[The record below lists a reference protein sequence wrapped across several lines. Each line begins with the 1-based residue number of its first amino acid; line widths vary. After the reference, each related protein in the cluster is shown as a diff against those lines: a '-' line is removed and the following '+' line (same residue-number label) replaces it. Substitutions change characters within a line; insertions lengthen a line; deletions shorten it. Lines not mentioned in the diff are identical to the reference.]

1 MENWD
6 DLRIFL
12 AVAQSGSLTVAAQVL
27 KIDPATVSRRIAR
40 LEQTHATPLFSKS
53 PKGYDLTEAGHGLMA
68 HVDAA
73 QASLNAGLGAL
84 RGDGEGLRGQIRIGA
99 PDGCANFLL
108 PQVCGHITK
117 TYPGLDIQI
126 VALPRVFNLTR
137 READMAIGV
146 SQPTAGRLMVQK
158 IADYRLHL
166 AASTALWQTHK
177 RPERLSDLKDLP
189 TVGYVQDMIFDKEL
203 DYLEPLGLRR
213 VQLAS
218 NSISV
223 QMNLLRQGA
232 GLGIVHDFALPFAPE
247 LRRILVDHLSLTR
260 SFFLIRS
267 TDDRHNRRLNQ
278 FAQVLVSG
286 LRVEIQRLEALAEAP
301 GGKF

>member
-12 AVAQSGSLTVAAQVL
+12 AVAQAGSLTIAAQVL

-40 LEQTHATPLFSKS
+40 LEMAHTTPLFSKS
-53 PKGYDLTEAGHGLMA
+53 PKGYELTEAGHGLVT

-73 QASLNAGLGAL
+73 QSSFSAGLGAL
-84 RGDGEGLRGQIRIGA
+84 RGDGEGLMGQIRIGA

-108 PQVCGHITK
+108 PQVCGQITK
-117 TYPGLDIQI
+117 DYPELDIQI

-146 SQPTAGRLMVQK
+146 SQPTAGRLIVQK

-166 AASTALWQTHK
+166 AASVELWDK
-177 RPERLSDLKDLP
+177 FKEPKILNDLRGLP

-232 GLGIVHDFALPFAPE
+232 GVGIVHDFALPFAPE
-247 LRRILVDHLSLTR
+247 LRRILIDQLSLSR

-267 TDDRHNRRLNQ
+267 ADDRLNRRLNL
-278 FAQVLVSG
+278 FAEVLLSG
-286 LRVEIQRLEALAEAP
+286 IRTEILRLETLALA
-301 GGKF
+301 

>member
-12 AVAQSGSLTVAAQVL
+12 AVAQAGSLTIAAQVL

-40 LEQTHATPLFSKS
+40 LEMAHTTPLFSKS
-53 PKGYDLTEAGHGLMA
+53 PKGYELTEAGHGLVA

-73 QASLNAGLGAL
+73 QSSFSAGLGAL
-84 RGDGEGLRGQIRIGA
+84 RGDGEGLMGQIRIGA

-108 PQVCGHITK
+108 PQVCGQITK
-117 TYPGLDIQI
+117 DYPELDIQI
-126 VALPRVFNLTR
+126 VALPRVLNLTR

-146 SQPTAGRLMVQK
+146 SQPTAGRLIVQK

-166 AASTALWQTHK
+166 AASVELWDKFKEPKT
-177 RPERLSDLKDLP
+177 LNDLRGLP

-232 GLGIVHDFALPFAPE
+232 GVGIVHDFALPFAPE
-247 LRRILVDHLSLTR
+247 LRRILIDQLSLTR

-267 TDDRHNRRLNQ
+267 ADDRLNRRLNL
-278 FAQVLVSG
+278 FAEVLLSG
-286 LRVEIQRLEALAEAP
+286 IRTEILRLETLALA
-301 GGKF
+301 

>member
-12 AVAQSGSLTVAAQVL
+12 TVAQSGSLTVAAQVL

-40 LEQTHATPLFSKS
+40 LEHAHSTPLFSKS
-53 PKGYDLTEAGHGLMA
+53 PKGYDLTEAGHGLVA

-108 PQVCGHITK
+108 PQVCGDITK
-117 TYPGLDIQI
+117 IYPDLDIQI

-146 SQPTAGRLMVQK
+146 SQR

-166 AASTALWQTHK
+166 AASTALWQSHK
-177 RPERLSDLKDLP
+177 KPKHLNDLKDLP
-189 TVGYVQDMIFDKEL
+189 AVGYVQDMIFDKEL
-203 DYLEPLGLRR
+203 DYLEPLELRR

-247 LRRILVDHLSLTR
+247 LRRILTEHLSLTR

-286 LRVEIQRLEALAEAP
+286 LRAEIQRLEALAEEP
-301 GGKF
+301 CGQI

>member
-1 MENWD
+1 M
-6 DLRIFL
+6 
-12 AVAQSGSLTVAAQVL
+12 
-27 KIDPATVSRRIAR
+27 
-40 LEQTHATPLFSKS
+40 
-53 PKGYDLTEAGHGLMA
+53 
-68 HVDAA
+68 DAA
-73 QASLNAGLGAL
+73 QSSLNAGLGAL
-84 RGDGEGLRGQIRIGA
+84 RGDGEGLTGQIRIGA

-108 PQVCGHITK
+108 PQVCSQITK
-117 TYPGLDIQI
+117 DYPELDIQI

-146 SQPTAGRLMVQK
+146 SQPTAGRLVVQK

-166 AASTALWQTHK
+166 AASVALWDK
-177 RPERLSDLKDLP
+177 FKEPKSLNDLRSLP

-232 GLGIVHDFALPFAPE
+232 GVGIVHDFALHFAPE
-247 LRRILVDHLSLTR
+247 LRRILVDQLSLTR

-267 TDDRHNRRLNQ
+267 ADDRRNRRLNL
-278 FAQVLVSG
+278 FAAVLLSG
-286 LRVEIQRLEALAEAP
+286 IRDEIARLETLADD
-301 GGKF
+301 

>member
-12 AVAQSGSLTVAAQVL
+12 AVAQAGSLTIAAQVL

-40 LEQTHATPLFSKS
+40 LEMAHTTPLFSKS
-53 PKGYDLTEAGHGLMA
+53 PKGYELTEAGHGLVA

-73 QASLNAGLGAL
+73 QSSFSAGLGAL
-84 RGDGEGLRGQIRIGA
+84 RGDGEGLMGQIRIGA

-108 PQVCGHITK
+108 PQVCGQITK
-117 TYPGLDIQI
+117 DYPELDIQI
-126 VALPRVFNLTR
+126 VALPRVLNLTR

-146 SQPTAGRLMVQK
+146 SQPTAGRLIVQK

-166 AASTALWQTHK
+166 AAAVELWGKFKEPKT
-177 RPERLSDLKDLP
+177 LNDLRGLP

-232 GLGIVHDFALPFAPE
+232 GVGIVHDFALPFAPE
-247 LRRILVDHLSLTR
+247 LRRILIDQLSLSR

-267 TDDRHNRRLNQ
+267 ADDRLNRRLNL
-278 FAQVLVSG
+278 FAEVLLSG
-286 LRVEIQRLEALAEAP
+286 IRTEISRLGSLALA
-301 GGKF
+301 

>member
-12 AVAQSGSLTVAAQVL
+12 TVAQSGSLTVAAQVL

-40 LEQTHATPLFSKS
+40 LEHAHSTPLFSKS
-53 PKGYDLTEAGHGLMA
+53 PKGYDLTEAGHGLGA

-108 PQVCGHITK
+108 PQVCGDITK
-117 TYPGLDIQI
+117 IYPDLDIQI

-146 SQPTAGRLMVQK
+146 SQPTAGRLMVQR

-166 AASTALWQTHK
+166 AASTALWQSHK
-177 RPERLSDLKDLP
+177 KPKRLNDLKDLP

-247 LRRILVDHLSLTR
+247 LRRILTEHLSLTR

-286 LRVEIQRLEALAEAP
+286 LRAEIQRLEALADEP
-301 GGKF
+301 CGQI

>member
-12 AVAQSGSLTVAAQVL
+12 AVAQAGSLTIAAQVL

-40 LEQTHATPLFSKS
+40 LEMAHTTPLFSKS
-53 PKGYDLTEAGHGLMA
+53 PKGYELTEAGHGLVA

-73 QASLNAGLGAL
+73 QSSFSAGLGAL
-84 RGDGEGLRGQIRIGA
+84 RGDGEGLMGQIRIGA

-108 PQVCGHITK
+108 PQVCGQITK
-117 TYPGLDIQI
+117 DYPELDIQI
-126 VALPRVFNLTR
+126 VALPRVLNLTR

-146 SQPTAGRLMVQK
+146 SQPTAGRLIVQK

-166 AASTALWQTHK
+166 AASVELWDK
-177 RPERLSDLKDLP
+177 FKEPKILNDLRGLP

-232 GLGIVHDFALPFAPE
+232 GVGIVHDFALPFAPE
-247 LRRILVDHLSLTR
+247 LRRILIDQLSLSR

-267 TDDRHNRRLNQ
+267 ADDRLNRRLNL
-278 FAQVLVSG
+278 FAEVLLSG
-286 LRVEIQRLEALAEAP
+286 IRTEISRLEALALA
-301 GGKF
+301 

>member
-12 AVAQSGSLTVAAQVL
+12 AVAQAGSLTIAAQVL

-40 LEQTHATPLFSKS
+40 LEMAHTTPLFSKS
-53 PKGYDLTEAGHGLMA
+53 PKGYELTEAGHGLVT

-73 QASLNAGLGAL
+73 QSSFSAGLGAL
-84 RGDGEGLRGQIRIGA
+84 RGDGEGLMGQIRIGA

-108 PQVCGHITK
+108 PQVCGQITK
-117 TYPGLDIQI
+117 DYPELDIQI
-126 VALPRVFNLTR
+126 VALPRVLNLTR

-146 SQPTAGRLMVQK
+146 SQPTAGRLIVQK

-166 AASTALWQTHK
+166 AASVELWDK
-177 RPERLSDLKDLP
+177 FKEPKILNDLRGLP

-232 GLGIVHDFALPFAPE
+232 GVGIVHDFALPFAPE
-247 LRRILVDHLSLTR
+247 LRRILIDQLSLSR

-267 TDDRHNRRLNQ
+267 ADDRLNRRLNL
-278 FAQVLVSG
+278 FAEVLLSG
-286 LRVEIQRLEALAEAP
+286 IRTEILRLETLALA
-301 GGKF
+301 

>member
-12 AVAQSGSLTVAAQVL
+12 AVAQAGSLTIAAQVL

-40 LEQTHATPLFSKS
+40 LEMAHTTPLFSKS
-53 PKGYDLTEAGHGLMA
+53 PKGYELTEAGHGLVT

-73 QASLNAGLGAL
+73 QSSFSAGLGAL
-84 RGDGEGLRGQIRIGA
+84 RGDGEGLMGQIRIGA

-108 PQVCGHITK
+108 PQVCGQITK
-117 TYPGLDIQI
+117 DYPELDIQI
-126 VALPRVFNLTR
+126 VALPRVLNLTR

-146 SQPTAGRLMVQK
+146 SQPTAGRLIVQK

-166 AASTALWQTHK
+166 AASVELWDK
-177 RPERLSDLKDLP
+177 FKEPKILNDLRGLP

-232 GLGIVHDFALPFAPE
+232 GVGIVHDFALPFAPE
-247 LRRILVDHLSLTR
+247 LRRILIDQLSLSR

-267 TDDRHNRRLNQ
+267 ADDRLNRRLNL
-278 FAQVLVSG
+278 FAEVLLSG
-286 LRVEIQRLEALAEAP
+286 IRTEISRLEALALA
-301 GGKF
+301 

>member
-12 AVAQSGSLTVAAQVL
+12 AVAQAGSLTIAAQVL
-27 KIDPATVSRRIAR
+27 KIDPATVSRRISR
-40 LEQTHATPLFSKS
+40 LEMTHTTPLFSKS
-53 PKGYDLTEAGHGLMA
+53 PKGYELTEAGHGLVA

-73 QASLNAGLGAL
+73 QSSFSAGLGAL
-84 RGDGEGLRGQIRIGA
+84 RGDGEGLMGQIRIGA

-108 PQVCGHITK
+108 PQVCGQITK
-117 TYPGLDIQI
+117 DYPELDIQI
-126 VALPRVFNLTR
+126 VALPRVLNLTR

-146 SQPTAGRLMVQK
+146 SQPTAGRLIVQK

-166 AASTALWQTHK
+166 AASVELWDK
-177 RPERLSDLKDLP
+177 FKEPKILNDLRGLP

-232 GLGIVHDFALPFAPE
+232 GVGIVHDFALPFAPE
-247 LRRILVDHLSLTR
+247 LRRILIDQLSLTR

-267 TDDRHNRRLNQ
+267 ADDRLNRRLNL
-278 FAQVLVSG
+278 FAEVLLSG
-286 LRVEIQRLEALAEAP
+286 IRTEILRLETLALA
-301 GGKF
+301 

>member
-12 AVAQSGSLTVAAQVL
+12 AVAQAGSLTIAAQVL

-40 LEQTHATPLFSKS
+40 LEMTHTTPLFSKS
-53 PKGYDLTEAGHGLMA
+53 PKGYELTEAGQGLLA

-73 QASLNAGLGAL
+73 QSSLNAGLGTL
-84 RGDGEGLRGQIRIGA
+84 RGDGEGLTGQIRIGA

-108 PQVCGHITK
+108 PQVCGQITK
-117 TYPGLDIQI
+117 DYPELDIQI

-146 SQPTAGRLMVQK
+146 SQPTAGRLIVQK
-158 IADYRLHL
+158 ISDYRLHL
-166 AASTALWQTHK
+166 AASVALWDK
-177 RPERLSDLKDLP
+177 FKEPKSLNDLRGLP
-189 TVGYVQDMIFDKEL
+189 MVGYVQDMIFDKEL
-203 DYLEPLGLRR
+203 DYLEPLDLRR

-223 QMNLLRQGA
+223 QMSLLRQGA
-232 GLGIVHDFALPFAPE
+232 GVGIVHDFALPFAPE
-247 LRRILVDHLSLTR
+247 LQRILMDQVSLTR
-260 SFFLIRS
+260 RFFVICS
-267 TDDRHNRRLNQ
+267 ADDRRNRRLNL
-278 FAQVLVSG
+278 FAEVLLSEIRGDISG
-286 LRVEIQRLEALAEAP
+286 LETLAN
-301 GGKF
+301 G

>member
-12 AVAQSGSLTVAAQVL
+12 AVAQAGSLTIAAQVL

-40 LEQTHATPLFSKS
+40 LEMAHTTPLFSKS
-53 PKGYDLTEAGHGLMA
+53 PKGYELTEAGHGLVA

-73 QASLNAGLGAL
+73 QSSFSAGLGAL
-84 RGDGEGLRGQIRIGA
+84 RGDGEGLMGQIRIGA

-108 PQVCGHITK
+108 PQVCGQITK
-117 TYPGLDIQI
+117 DYPELDIQI
-126 VALPRVFNLTR
+126 VALPRVLNLTR

-146 SQPTAGRLMVQK
+146 SQPTAGRLIVQK

-166 AASTALWQTHK
+166 AASVELWDKFKEPKT
-177 RPERLSDLKDLP
+177 LNDLRGLP

-232 GLGIVHDFALPFAPE
+232 GVGIVHDFALPFAPE
-247 LRRILVDHLSLTR
+247 LRRILIDQLSLSR

-267 TDDRHNRRLNQ
+267 ADDRLNRRLNL
-278 FAQVLVSG
+278 FAEVLLSG
-286 LRVEIQRLEALAEAP
+286 IRTEISRLEALALA
-301 GGKF
+301 

>member
-1 MENWD
+1 M
-6 DLRIFL
+6 
-12 AVAQSGSLTVAAQVL
+12 
-27 KIDPATVSRRIAR
+27 
-40 LEQTHATPLFSKS
+40 
-53 PKGYDLTEAGHGLMA
+53 
-68 HVDAA
+68 
-73 QASLNAGLGAL
+73 
-84 RGDGEGLRGQIRIGA
+84 GQIRIGA

-108 PQVCGHITK
+108 PQVCGQITK
-117 TYPGLDIQI
+117 DYPELDIQI
-126 VALPRVFNLTR
+126 VALPRVLNLTR

-146 SQPTAGRLMVQK
+146 SQPTAGRLIVQK

-166 AASTALWQTHK
+166 AASVELWDK
-177 RPERLSDLKDLP
+177 FKEPKILNDLRGLP

-232 GLGIVHDFALPFAPE
+232 GVGIVHDFALPFAPE
-247 LRRILVDHLSLTR
+247 LRRILIDQLSLTR

-267 TDDRHNRRLNQ
+267 ADDRLNRRLNL
-278 FAQVLVSG
+278 FAEVLLSG
-286 LRVEIQRLEALAEAP
+286 IRTEILRLEALALA
-301 GGKF
+301 

>member
-12 AVAQSGSLTVAAQVL
+12 AVAQAGSLTIAAQVL

-40 LEQTHATPLFSKS
+40 LEMAHTTPLFSKS
-53 PKGYDLTEAGHGLMA
+53 PKGYQLTEAGHGLVA

-73 QASLNAGLGAL
+73 QSSFSAGLGAL
-84 RGDGEGLRGQIRIGA
+84 RGDGEGLMGQIRIGA

-108 PQVCGHITK
+108 PQVCGQITK
-117 TYPGLDIQI
+117 DYPELDIQI
-126 VALPRVFNLTR
+126 VALPRVLNLTR

-146 SQPTAGRLMVQK
+146 SQPTAGRLIVQK

-166 AASTALWQTHK
+166 AASVELWDK
-177 RPERLSDLKDLP
+177 FKEPKILNDLRGLP

-232 GLGIVHDFALPFAPE
+232 GVGIVHDFALPFAPE
-247 LRRILVDHLSLTR
+247 LRRILIDQLSLTR

-267 TDDRHNRRLNQ
+267 ADDRLNRRLNL
-278 FAQVLVSG
+278 FAEVLLSG
-286 LRVEIQRLEALAEAP
+286 IRTEISRLETLALA
-301 GGKF
+301 

>member
-12 AVAQSGSLTVAAQVL
+12 AVAQAGSLTIAAQVL

-40 LEQTHATPLFSKS
+40 LEMAHTTPLFSKS
-53 PKGYDLTEAGHGLMA
+53 PKGYELTEAGHGLVT
-68 HVDAA
+68 HVDVA
-73 QASLNAGLGAL
+73 QSSFSAGLGAL
-84 RGDGEGLRGQIRIGA
+84 RGDGEGLMGQIRIGA

-108 PQVCGHITK
+108 PQVCGQITK
-117 TYPGLDIQI
+117 DYPELDIQI
-126 VALPRVFNLTR
+126 VALPRVLNLTR

-146 SQPTAGRLMVQK
+146 SQPTAGRLIVQK

-166 AASTALWQTHK
+166 AASVELWDK
-177 RPERLSDLKDLP
+177 FKEPKILNDLRGLP

-232 GLGIVHDFALPFAPE
+232 GVGIVHDFALPFAPE
-247 LRRILVDHLSLTR
+247 LRRILIDQLSLTR

-267 TDDRHNRRLNQ
+267 ADDRLNRRLNL
-278 FAQVLVSG
+278 FAEVLLSG
-286 LRVEIQRLEALAEAP
+286 IRTEILRLETLALA
-301 GGKF
+301 

>member
-1 MENWD
+1 ME
-6 DLRIFL
+6 
-12 AVAQSGSLTVAAQVL
+12 
-27 KIDPATVSRRIAR
+27 
-40 LEQTHATPLFSKS
+40 HAHSTPLFSKS
-53 PKGYDLTEAGHGLMA
+53 PKGYDLTEAGHGLVE

-108 PQVCGHITK
+108 PQVCGDITK
-117 TYPGLDIQI
+117 IYPDLDIQI

-146 SQPTAGRLMVQK
+146 SQPTAGRLMVQR

-166 AASTALWQTHK
+166 AASTALWKSYKKPK
-177 RPERLSDLKDLP
+177 RLNDLKDLP

-247 LRRILVDHLSLTR
+247 LRRILMEHLSLTR

-286 LRVEIQRLEALAEAP
+286 LRSEIQRLEALAEEP
-301 GGKF
+301 CGQI

>member
-12 AVAQSGSLTVAAQVL
+12 AVAQAGSLTIAAQVL

-40 LEQTHATPLFSKS
+40 LEMAHTTPLFSKS
-53 PKGYDLTEAGHGLMA
+53 PKGYELTEAGHGLVT

-73 QASLNAGLGAL
+73 QSSFSAGLGAL
-84 RGDGEGLRGQIRIGA
+84 RGDGEGLIGQIRIGA

-108 PQVCGHITK
+108 PQVCGQITK
-117 TYPGLDIQI
+117 DYPELDIQI

-146 SQPTAGRLMVQK
+146 SQPTAGRLIVQK

-166 AASTALWQTHK
+166 AASVELWGKFKEPKT
-177 RPERLSDLKDLP
+177 LNDLRGLP

-232 GLGIVHDFALPFAPE
+232 GVGIVHDFALPFAPE
-247 LRRILVDHLSLTR
+247 LRRILIDQLSLSR

-267 TDDRHNRRLNQ
+267 ADDRLNRRLNL
-278 FAQVLVSG
+278 FAEVLLSG
-286 LRVEIQRLEALAEAP
+286 IRTEISRLETLALA
-301 GGKF
+301 

>member
-12 AVAQSGSLTVAAQVL
+12 AVAQAGSLTIAAQVL

-40 LEQTHATPLFSKS
+40 LEMAHTTPLFSKS
-53 PKGYDLTEAGHGLMA
+53 PKGYELTEAGHGLVA

-73 QASLNAGLGAL
+73 QSSFSAGLGAL
-84 RGDGEGLRGQIRIGA
+84 RGDGEGLMGQIRIGA

-108 PQVCGHITK
+108 PQVCGQITK
-117 TYPGLDIQI
+117 DYPELDIQI
-126 VALPRVFNLTR
+126 VALPRVLNLTR

-146 SQPTAGRLMVQK
+146 SQPTAGRLIVQK

-166 AASTALWQTHK
+166 AASVELWDK
-177 RPERLSDLKDLP
+177 FKEPKILNDLRGLP

-232 GLGIVHDFALPFAPE
+232 GVGIVHDFALPFAPE
-247 LRRILVDHLSLTR
+247 LRRILIDQLSLTR

-267 TDDRHNRRLNQ
+267 ADDRLNRRLNL
-278 FAQVLVSG
+278 FAEVLLSG
-286 LRVEIQRLEALAEAP
+286 IRTEISRLETLALA
-301 GGKF
+301 

>member
-1 MENWD
+1 
-6 DLRIFL
+6 
-12 AVAQSGSLTVAAQVL
+12 V
-27 KIDPATVSRRIAR
+27 
-40 LEQTHATPLFSKS
+40 
-53 PKGYDLTEAGHGLMA
+53 A

-108 PQVCGHITK
+108 PQVCGDITK
-117 TYPGLDIQI
+117 IYPDLDIQI

-146 SQPTAGRLMVQK
+146 SQPTAGRLMVQR

-166 AASTALWQTHK
+166 AASTALWQSHK
-177 RPERLSDLKDLP
+177 KPKHLNDLKDLP

-203 DYLEPLGLRR
+203 DYLEPLELRR

-247 LRRILVDHLSLTR
+247 LRRILTEHLSLTR

-286 LRVEIQRLEALAEAP
+286 LRAEIQRLEALAEEP
-301 GGKF
+301 CGQI

>member
-12 AVAQSGSLTVAAQVL
+12 AVAQAGSLTIAAQVL

-40 LEQTHATPLFSKS
+40 LEMAHTTPLFSKS
-53 PKGYDLTEAGHGLMA
+53 PKGYELTEAGHGLVA

-73 QASLNAGLGAL
+73 QSSFSAGLGAL
-84 RGDGEGLRGQIRIGA
+84 RGDGEGLMGQIRIGA

-108 PQVCGHITK
+108 PQVCGQITK
-117 TYPGLDIQI
+117 DYPELDIQI
-126 VALPRVFNLTR
+126 VALPRVLNLTR

-146 SQPTAGRLMVQK
+146 SQPTAGRLIVQK

-166 AASTALWQTHK
+166 AASVGLWDK
-177 RPERLSDLKDLP
+177 FKEPKILNDLRGLP

-232 GLGIVHDFALPFAPE
+232 GVGIVHDFALPFAPE
-247 LRRILVDHLSLTR
+247 LRRILIDQLSLSR

-267 TDDRHNRRLNQ
+267 ADDRLNRRLNL
-278 FAQVLVSG
+278 FAEVLLSG
-286 LRVEIQRLEALAEAP
+286 IRTEILRLEALALA
-301 GGKF
+301 

>member
-12 AVAQSGSLTVAAQVL
+12 AVAQAGSLTIAAQVL

-40 LEQTHATPLFSKS
+40 LEMAHTTPLFSKS
-53 PKGYDLTEAGHGLMA
+53 PKGYELTEAGHGLVT

-73 QASLNAGLGAL
+73 QSSFSAGLGAL
-84 RGDGEGLRGQIRIGA
+84 RGDGEGLMGQIRIGA

-108 PQVCGHITK
+108 PQVCGQITK
-117 TYPGLDIQI
+117 DYPELDIQI
-126 VALPRVFNLTR
+126 VALPRVLNLTR

-146 SQPTAGRLMVQK
+146 SQPTAGRLIVQK

-166 AASTALWQTHK
+166 AASVELWDK
-177 RPERLSDLKDLP
+177 FKEPKILNDLRGLP

-232 GLGIVHDFALPFAPE
+232 GVGIVHDFALPFAPE
-247 LRRILVDHLSLTR
+247 LRRILIDQLSLSR

-267 TDDRHNRRLNQ
+267 ADDRLNRRLNL
-278 FAQVLVSG
+278 FAEVLLSG
-286 LRVEIQRLEALAEAP
+286 IRTEISRLEILALA
-301 GGKF
+301 

>member
-12 AVAQSGSLTVAAQVL
+12 AVAQAGSLTIAAQVL

-40 LEQTHATPLFSKS
+40 LEMAHTTPLFSKS
-53 PKGYDLTEAGHGLMA
+53 PKGYELTEAGHGLVT

-73 QASLNAGLGAL
+73 QSSFSAGLGAL
-84 RGDGEGLRGQIRIGA
+84 RGDGEGLMGQIRIGA

-108 PQVCGHITK
+108 PQVCGQITK
-117 TYPGLDIQI
+117 DYPELDIQI
-126 VALPRVFNLTR
+126 VALPRVLNLTR

-146 SQPTAGRLMVQK
+146 SQPTAGRLIVQK

-166 AASTALWQTHK
+166 AASVKLWGKFKEPKT
-177 RPERLSDLKDLP
+177 LNDLRGLP

-232 GLGIVHDFALPFAPE
+232 GVGIVHDFALPFAPE
-247 LRRILVDHLSLTR
+247 LRRILIDQLSLSR
-260 SFFLIRS
+260 SLFLIRS
-267 TDDRHNRRLNQ
+267 ADDRLNRRLNL
-278 FAQVLVSG
+278 FAEVLLSG
-286 LRVEIQRLEALAEAP
+286 IRTEISRLEALALA
-301 GGKF
+301 

>member
-1 MENWD
+1 MDNWD

-12 AVAQSGSLTVAAQVL
+12 AVAQAGSLTIAAQVL
-27 KIDPATVSRRIAR
+27 KIDPATVSRRIFR
-40 LEQTHATPLFSKS
+40 LETAHATPLFLKS
-53 PKGYDLTEAGHGLMA
+53 PKGYELNEAGHGLVA

-73 QASLNAGLGAL
+73 QSSLNAGLGAL
-84 RGDGEGLRGQIRIGA
+84 RGGGEGLSGQIRIGA

-108 PQVCGHITK
+108 PQVCEKITK
-117 TYPGLDIQI
+117 DYPDLDIQI

-146 SQPTAGRLMVQK
+146 SQPTAGRLIVQK

-166 AASTALWQTHK
+166 ASSIVLWDK
-177 RPERLSDLKDLP
+177 FKEPKSLSDLRGLP
-189 TVGYVQDMIFDKEL
+189 MVGYVQDMIFDKEL
-203 DYLEPLGLRR
+203 DYLEPLGLQR
-213 VQLAS
+213 VHLAS

-232 GLGIVHDFALPFAPE
+232 GVGIVHDFALPFAPE
-247 LRRILVDHLSLTR
+247 LRRILTEQLTLKR

-267 TDDRHNRRLNQ
+267 ADDRRNRRLNL
-278 FAQVLVSG
+278 FAEVLLSG
-286 LRVEIQRLEALAEAP
+286 VRAEILRLEALA
-301 GGKF
+301 

>member
-12 AVAQSGSLTVAAQVL
+12 AVAQAGSLTIAAQVL

-40 LEQTHATPLFSKS
+40 LEMAHTTPLFSKS
-53 PKGYDLTEAGHGLMA
+53 PKGYELTEAGHGLVT

-73 QASLNAGLGAL
+73 QSSFSAGLGAL
-84 RGDGEGLRGQIRIGA
+84 RGDGEGLIGQIRIGA

-108 PQVCGHITK
+108 PQVCGQITK
-117 TYPGLDIQI
+117 DYPELDIQI

-146 SQPTAGRLMVQK
+146 SQPTAGRLIVQK

-166 AASTALWQTHK
+166 AASVGLWDKFKEPKT
-177 RPERLSDLKDLP
+177 LNDLRGLP

-232 GLGIVHDFALPFAPE
+232 GVGIVHDFALPFAPE
-247 LRRILVDHLSLTR
+247 LRRILIDQLSLSR

-267 TDDRHNRRLNQ
+267 ADDRLNRRLNL
-278 FAQVLVSG
+278 FAEVLLSG
-286 LRVEIQRLEALAEAP
+286 IRTEISRLETLALA
-301 GGKF
+301 

>member
-12 AVAQSGSLTVAAQVL
+12 AVAQAGSLTIAAQVL

-40 LEQTHATPLFSKS
+40 LEMAHTTPLFSKS
-53 PKGYDLTEAGHGLMA
+53 PKGYELTEAGHGLVT

-73 QASLNAGLGAL
+73 QSSFSAGLGAL
-84 RGDGEGLRGQIRIGA
+84 RGDGEGLMGQIRIGA

-108 PQVCGHITK
+108 PQVCGQITK
-117 TYPGLDIQI
+117 DYPELDIQI
-126 VALPRVFNLTR
+126 VALPRVLNLTR

-146 SQPTAGRLMVQK
+146 SQPTAGRLIVQK

-166 AASTALWQTHK
+166 AASVGLWDKFKEPKT
-177 RPERLSDLKDLP
+177 LNDLRGLP

-232 GLGIVHDFALPFAPE
+232 GVGIVHDFALPFAPE
-247 LRRILVDHLSLTR
+247 LRRILIDQLSLSR

-267 TDDRHNRRLNQ
+267 ADDRLNRRLNL
-278 FAQVLVSG
+278 FAEVLLSG
-286 LRVEIQRLEALAEAP
+286 IRTEILRLEALALA
-301 GGKF
+301 

>member
-12 AVAQSGSLTVAAQVL
+12 AVARVGSLTIAAQLL
-27 KIDPATVSRRIAR
+27 KVDPATVSRRIGR
-40 LEQTHATPLFSKS
+40 LEMVHATPLFSKS
-53 PKGYDLTEAGHGLMA
+53 PKGYELTEAGHGLVA

-73 QASLNAGLGAL
+73 QSSLNAGLGAL
-84 RGDGEGLRGQIRIGA
+84 RGDGGGLTGQIRIGA

-108 PQVCGHITK
+108 PQVCDKITK
-117 TYPGLDIQI
+117 DYPDLDIQI
-126 VALPRVFNLTR
+126 VALPRVFNLTQ

-146 SQPTAGRLMVQK
+146 SQPTAGRLIVQK

-166 AASTALWQTHK
+166 AASVGLWAEFQEPKT
-177 RPERLSDLKDLP
+177 LNDLRELP
-189 TVGYVQDMIFDKEL
+189 TVGYIQDMIFDKEL
-203 DYLEPLGLRR
+203 DYLEPLGLSR

-232 GLGIVHDFALPFAPE
+232 GVGIVHDFALPFAPE
-247 LRRILVDHLSLTR
+247 LRRILVDQLSLTR

-267 TDDRHNRRLNQ
+267 ADDRRNRRLNL
-278 FAQVLVSG
+278 FSEVLLAG
-286 LRVEIQRLEALAEAP
+286 IRAEISRLEALAEV
-301 GGKF
+301 

>member
-12 AVAQSGSLTVAAQVL
+12 AVAQAGSLTIAAQVL

-40 LEQTHATPLFSKS
+40 LEMAHTTPLFSKS
-53 PKGYDLTEAGHGLMA
+53 PKGYELTEAGHGLVA

-73 QASLNAGLGAL
+73 QSSFSAGLGAL
-84 RGDGEGLRGQIRIGA
+84 RGGGEGLMGQIRIGA

-108 PQVCGHITK
+108 PQVCGQITK
-117 TYPGLDIQI
+117 DYPELDIQI
-126 VALPRVFNLTR
+126 VALPRVLNLTR

-146 SQPTAGRLMVQK
+146 SQPTAGRLIVQK

-166 AASTALWQTHK
+166 AASVELWDKFKEPKT
-177 RPERLSDLKDLP
+177 LNDLRGLP

-232 GLGIVHDFALPFAPE
+232 GVGIVHDFALPFAPE
-247 LRRILVDHLSLTR
+247 LRRILIDQLSLSR

-267 TDDRHNRRLNQ
+267 ADDRLNRRLNL
-278 FAQVLVSG
+278 FAEVLLSG
-286 LRVEIQRLEALAEAP
+286 IRTEISRLEILALA
-301 GGKF
+301 

>member
-12 AVAQSGSLTVAAQVL
+12 AVAQAGSLTIAAQVL

-40 LEQTHATPLFSKS
+40 LEMAHTTPLFSKS
-53 PKGYDLTEAGHGLMA
+53 PKGYELTEAGHGLVT

-73 QASLNAGLGAL
+73 QSSFSAGLGAL
-84 RGDGEGLRGQIRIGA
+84 RGDGEGLIGQIRIGA

-108 PQVCGHITK
+108 PQVCGQITK
-117 TYPGLDIQI
+117 DYPELDIQI
-126 VALPRVFNLTR
+126 VALPRVLNLTR

-146 SQPTAGRLMVQK
+146 SQPTAGRLIVQK

-166 AASTALWQTHK
+166 AASVGLWDKFKEPKT
-177 RPERLSDLKDLP
+177 LNDLRGLP

-232 GLGIVHDFALPFAPE
+232 GVGIVHDFALPFAPE
-247 LRRILVDHLSLTR
+247 LRRILIDQLSLTR

-267 TDDRHNRRLNQ
+267 ADDRLNRRLNL
-278 FAQVLVSG
+278 FAEVLLSG
-286 LRVEIQRLEALAEAP
+286 IRTEILRLEALALA
-301 GGKF
+301 

>member
-12 AVAQSGSLTVAAQVL
+12 AVAQAGSLTIAAQVL

-40 LEQTHATPLFSKS
+40 LEMAHTTPLFSKS
-53 PKGYDLTEAGHGLMA
+53 PKGYELTEAGHGLVA

-73 QASLNAGLGAL
+73 QSSFSAGLGAL
-84 RGDGEGLRGQIRIGA
+84 RGDGEGLMGQIRIGA

-108 PQVCGHITK
+108 PQVCGQITK
-117 TYPGLDIQI
+117 DYPELDIQI
-126 VALPRVFNLTR
+126 VALPRVLNLTR

-146 SQPTAGRLMVQK
+146 SQPTAGRLIVQK

-166 AASTALWQTHK
+166 AASVELWDK
-177 RPERLSDLKDLP
+177 FKEPKILNDLRGLP

-232 GLGIVHDFALPFAPE
+232 GVGIVHDFALPFAPE
-247 LRRILVDHLSLTR
+247 LRRILIDQLSLSR

-267 TDDRHNRRLNQ
+267 ADDRLNRRLNL
-278 FAQVLVSG
+278 FAEVLLSG
-286 LRVEIQRLEALAEAP
+286 IRTEILRLETLALA
-301 GGKF
+301 

>member
-12 AVAQSGSLTVAAQVL
+12 TVAQEGSLTVAAQVL
-27 KIDPATVSRRIAR
+27 KVDPATVSRRITR
-40 LEQTHATPLFSKS
+40 LEMAHATPLFSKS
-53 PKGYDLTEAGHGLMA
+53 PKGYELTEAGHGLAA
-68 HVDAA
+68 HVDEA
-73 QASLNAGLGAL
+73 QSSLNAGLGAL
-84 RGDGEGLRGQIRIGA
+84 RGGGEGLTGQIRIGA

-108 PQVCGHITK
+108 PQVCDKITK
-117 TYPGLDIQI
+117 DYPDLDIQI

-146 SQPTAGRLMVQK
+146 SRPTAGRLVVQK
-158 IADYRLHL
+158 IVDYRLHL
-166 AASTALWQTHK
+166 AASVRFWVKFQEPKVLN
-177 RPERLSDLKDLP
+177 DLRGLP
-189 TVGYVQDMIFDKEL
+189 TVGYIQDMIFDKEL
-203 DYLEPLGLRR
+203 DYLEPLGVRR

-232 GLGIVHDFALPFAPE
+232 GVGIVHDFALPFAPE
-247 LRRILVDHLSLTR
+247 LRRILVDQLALTR

-267 TDDRHNRRLNQ
+267 ADDSRNRRLNL
-278 FAQVLVSG
+278 FSEALLAGIRAEVS
-286 LRVEIQRLEALAEAP
+286 RLEALAEV
-301 GGKF
+301 

>member
-12 AVAQSGSLTVAAQVL
+12 AVAQAGSLTIAAQVL

-40 LEQTHATPLFSKS
+40 LEMAHTTPLFSKS
-53 PKGYDLTEAGHGLMA
+53 PKGYELTEAGHGLVA

-73 QASLNAGLGAL
+73 QSSFSAGLGAL
-84 RGDGEGLRGQIRIGA
+84 RGDGEGLMGQIRIGA

-108 PQVCGHITK
+108 PQVCGQITK
-117 TYPGLDIQI
+117 DYPELDIQI
-126 VALPRVFNLTR
+126 VALPRVLNLTR

-146 SQPTAGRLMVQK
+146 SQPTAGRLIVQK

-166 AASTALWQTHK
+166 AASVGLWDKFKEPKT
-177 RPERLSDLKDLP
+177 LNDLRGLP

-232 GLGIVHDFALPFAPE
+232 GVGIVHDFALPFAPE
-247 LRRILVDHLSLTR
+247 LRRILIDQLSLTR

-267 TDDRHNRRLNQ
+267 ADDRLNRRLNL
-278 FAQVLVSG
+278 FAEVLLSG
-286 LRVEIQRLEALAEAP
+286 IRTEILRLEALALA
-301 GGKF
+301 

>member
-1 MENWD
+1 M
-6 DLRIFL
+6 R
-12 AVAQSGSLTVAAQVL
+12 
-27 KIDPATVSRRIAR
+27 
-40 LEQTHATPLFSKS
+40 
-53 PKGYDLTEAGHGLMA
+53 
-68 HVDAA
+68 
-73 QASLNAGLGAL
+73 GLGRCAVTG
-84 RGDGEGLRGQIRIGA
+84 RGFEARFASVRRMDA
-99 PDGCANFLL
+99 PISCCRRSADD
-108 PQVCGHITK
+108 ITK
-117 TYPGLDIQI
+117 TYPDLDIQI

-166 AASTALWQTHK
+166 AASTALWQSHK
-177 RPERLSDLKDLP
+177 SPERLSDLKDLP

-247 LRRILVDHLSLTR
+247 LRRILVDH
-260 SFFLIRS
+260 
-267 TDDRHNRRLNQ
+267 
-278 FAQVLVSG
+278 
-286 LRVEIQRLEALAEAP
+286 
-301 GGKF
+301 

>member
-12 AVAQSGSLTVAAQVL
+12 AVAQEGSLTVAAQVL
-27 KIDPATVSRRIAR
+27 KVDPATVSRRITR
-40 LEQTHATPLFSKS
+40 LEMAHATPLFLKS
-53 PKGYDLTEAGHGLMA
+53 PKGYELTEAGHGLAA
-68 HVDAA
+68 HVDEA
-73 QASLNAGLGAL
+73 QSSLSAGLGAL
-84 RGDGEGLRGQIRIGA
+84 RGDGEGLTGQIRIGA

-108 PQVCGHITK
+108 PQVCDKITK
-117 TYPGLDIQI
+117 DYPDLDIQI

-146 SQPTAGRLMVQK
+146 SRPTAGRLIVQK
-158 IADYRLHL
+158 IVDYRLHL
-166 AASTALWQTHK
+166 AASVRFWVKFQEPKVLT
-177 RPERLSDLKDLP
+177 DLRGLP
-189 TVGYVQDMIFDKEL
+189 TVGYIQDMIFDKEL
-203 DYLEPLGLRR
+203 DYLEPLGVRR

-232 GLGIVHDFALPFAPE
+232 GVGIVHDFALPFAPE
-247 LRRILVDHLSLTR
+247 LRRILVDQLALTR

-267 TDDRHNRRLNQ
+267 ADDSRNRRLNL
-278 FAQVLVSG
+278 FSEALLAGIRAEVS
-286 LRVEIQRLEALAEAP
+286 RLEALAEV
-301 GGKF
+301 